1 MTAEIGRYCELK
13 GLPEET
19 DLQAGLDFRLP
30 QYRREVFLRFWA
42 FHLKWRAHP
51 GAVYYMFPY
60 LAQQLAM
67 TQEDKLWFAFING
80 CTQHVLTTY
89 LIYHRFPVL
98 QDIDLRELDSWF
110 QQEYSRFG
118 WDTDRRYH
126 KKMFV
131 ECVANY
137 RKILGRWTQTEF
149 FADTDRISF
158 RQAWDKVRND
168 FLSFGRLSTF
178 SYLEY
183 LRIMGISIN
192 CDTLFLDDL
201 SGSKSH
207 RNGLA
212 IVLGRDDLDW
222 HASNPEFG
230 GYSKE
235 QIAWLTEEGQTLLEE
250 AQARFRDRS
259 FEDDV
264 NYFTLESTLCCYKSW
279 HRPNRRYPNVYND
292 MFYRRIRD
300 TEKAWPEEDF
310 NLFWEARRRNLPV
323 NLRLE
328 DNPQDPGL
336 HSRKQNWYRETGQ
349 VILMDSMWDC
359 FRNDFYE
366 SLKGTP
372 V

>member
-1 MTAEIGRYCELK
+1 
-13 GLPEET
+13 
-19 DLQAGLDFRLP
+19 
-30 QYRREVFLRFWA
+30 
-42 FHLKWRAHP
+42 
-51 GAVYYMFPY
+51 MFPY
-60 LAQQLAM
+60 LFQKLNM
-67 TQEDKLWFAFING
+67 SRENKLWFAFING

-89 LIYHRFPVL
+89 LIYRRFPSL
-98 QDIDLRELDSWF
+98 ADLDIEDLRLWF
-110 QQEYSRFG
+110 QGNYHRLG

-131 ECVANY
+131 ECILDY
-137 RKILGRWTQTEF
+137 RKNLAGRSQTEF
-149 FADTDRISF
+149 FDNLTSEPFNIV
-158 RQAWDKVRND
+158 WDEVRNN

-183 LRIMGISIN
+183 LRIMGLPIN
-192 CDTLFLDDL
+192 CDTLLLEDL

-207 RNGLA
+207 RNGLVM
-212 IVLGRDDLDW
+212 VLGRDDFDW
-222 HASNPEFG
+222 HASNPEFK

-235 QIAWLTEEGQTLLEE
+235 QIGWLIEEGQTLLDE
-250 AQARFRDRS
+250 AHIRFRGCF
-259 FEDDV
+259 FEEEV

-292 MFYRRIRD
+292 MFCNRIRD

-310 NLFWEARRRNLPV
+310 TLFWDARCRYLPV

-328 DNPQDPGL
+328 DNPRDPGI
-336 HSRKQNWYRETGQ
+336 HPRKQNWYRETGQ

-359 FRNDFYE
+359 FKNDFYI
-366 SLKGTP
+366 SLKEAS